1 MRIEK
6 TVKIFKSFKEQEEAD
21 LEYWQKI
28 SGEEKMRI
36 VEEKMRI
43 VEEMRKE
50 YIRLHHPEIKSIEKF
65 VRIRKLGE
73 N

>member
-1 MRIEK
+1 MMRIEK

-36 VEEKMRI
+36 VEE
-43 VEEMRKE
+43 MRKE

>member
-6 TVKIFKSFKEQEEAD
+6 TVKILKSFKEQEEAD

-36 VEEKMRI
+36 VEE
-43 VEEMRKE
+43 MRKE
-50 YIRLHHPEIKSIEKF
+50 HIRLHHPVIKSIEKV
-65 VRIRKLGE
+65 VRIRKPGE
-73 N
+73 D